1 MKRCRYCGEILVIEP
16 GPHRAY
22 REKRAQYCNRDCYK
36 LCLMACP
43 PRGKREREPTQEEI
57 DGYERRKAECRERGL
72 AGLVYAGED

>member
-22 REKRAQYCNRDCYK
+22 KLKRGQYCGRECYK
-36 LCLMACP
+36 QCLIACP
-43 PRGKREREPTQEEI
+43 PPATREWEPTEAEVEEI
-57 DGYERRKAECRERGL
+57 ERRKAECRERGL